1 MCSIRQ
7 YLNDKQKKY
16 REQYGI
22 KNKIK
27 KDKKKSQQLKENYKV
42 SQLMRNLI
50 QDLRQNGAT
59 LETIKCIIKL
69 STRDIRRVF
78 NQIDEGRNFNMKRG
92 RKTII
97 S

>member
-1 MCSIRQ
+1 ME
-7 YLNDKQKKY
+7 L
-16 REQYGI
+16 

-42 SQLMRNLI
+42 PQLMRDLI

-59 LETIKCIIKL
+59 VDTIKYITKL

-78 NQIDEGRNFNMKRG
+78 NQIDEGRNYNMKRG

-97 S
+97 SQEMIHYID